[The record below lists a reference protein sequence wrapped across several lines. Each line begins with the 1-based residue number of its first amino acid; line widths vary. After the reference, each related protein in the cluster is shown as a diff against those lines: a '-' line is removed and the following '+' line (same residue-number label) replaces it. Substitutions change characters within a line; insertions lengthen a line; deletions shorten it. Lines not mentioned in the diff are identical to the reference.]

1 MTNRFT
7 KTALIICISG
17 ASIGC
22 NSPSSS
28 TTLKPQ
34 QKPADER
41 SYRGVHG
48 TWTQYSKYGFTLIEI
63 TDSTHVTYY
72 QVADQR
78 ELNDTISHNRYWY
91 YKSAAKMGYW
101 GKDSTNIWIR
111 TDRFRFDYRVE
122 RDGSFR
128 EYDKMGDQGLFVK
141 MPTSRN

>member
-1 MTNRFT
+1 MIKRFN
-7 KTALIICISG
+7 KTDLTIYISG
-17 ASIGC
+17 ILIGC

-34 QKPADER
+34 QKQAEVL
-41 SYRGVHG
+41 SYRGMHG
-48 TWTQYSKYGFTLIEI
+48 TWTRYGKYGFTLIEI

-78 ELNDTISHNRYWY
+78 ELIDTISHNRYWY

-122 RDGSFR
+122 KDGSFR

-141 MPTSRN
+141 MPKSRD

>member
-1 MTNRFT
+1 MAN
-7 KTALIICISG
+7 
-17 ASIGC
+17 
-22 NSPSSS
+22 
-28 TTLKPQ
+28 
-34 QKPADER
+34 
-41 SYRGVHG
+41 
-48 TWTQYSKYGFTLIEI
+48 YGFTLIEI

-78 ELNDTISHNRYWY
+78 ELIDTISHNRYWY

-122 RDGSFR
+122 KDGSFR

-141 MPTSRN
+141 MPKPRD